1 MRVIGGELGGR
12 RLEAP
17 EGTGTRPM
25 LDRVRE
31 AMFSTLQ
38 PWIPGATVLDLFAG
52 SGSLGIE
59 ALSRGAK
66 RARFVERGAPA
77 YKCLRANLAELGLAE
92 KSETMRGDALDRD
105 AWGELA
111 YDVVFF
117 DSPYPLLDEVA
128 LRRALFWA
136 ITELVTRRC
145 APEGVLVFHAP
156 LHKVLASEFAPGL
169 VVRER
174 VYGTNSLWYVQRDE
188 VQR

>member
-31 AMFSTLQ
+31 AMFSTLA
-38 PWIPGATVLDLFAG
+38 PWLPNANVLDLFAG

-59 ALSRGAK
+59 ALSRGAQH
-66 RARFVERGAPA
+66 AHFVERGAPA
-77 YKCLRANLAELGLAE
+77 YKCLKANLTELGLE
-92 KSETMRGDALDRD
+92 TKSSTLRGDAL
-105 AWGELA
+105 AKENWGERPL
-111 YDVVFF
+111 DIVFF

-128 LRRALFWA
+128 LRQALFWA
-136 ITELVTRRC
+136 IHELVRHRL

-156 LHKVLASEFAPGL
+156 LHKIMPSEFSSEL

-174 VYGTNSLWYVQRDE
+174 AYGTNSLWYVQRDE
-188 VQR
+188 EGR

>member
-59 ALSRGAK
+59 ALSRGAQ

-77 YKCLRANLAELGLAE
+77 YKCLRANLAELDLAE
-92 KSETMRGDALDRD
+92 KSETMRGDALDRA

-128 LRRALFWA
+128 LRQALFWA
-136 ITELVTRRC
+136 IHELVRHRL

-188 VQR
+188 ESE

>member
-31 AMFSTLQ
+31 AMFSTLA
-38 PWIPGATVLDLFAG
+38 PWLPGASVLDLFAG

-66 RARFVERGAPA
+66 HAHFVERGAPA
-77 YKCLRANLAELGLAE
+77 YRCLKANLTELGLE
-92 KSETMRGDALDRD
+92 QKSSTLRGDAL
-105 AWGELA
+105 AKENWGERPL
-111 YDVVFF
+111 DIVFF

-128 LRRALFWA
+128 LRQALFWA
-136 ITELVTRRC
+136 IHELVRHRL

-156 LHKVLASEFAPGL
+156 LHKIMASEFSPEL

-174 VYGTNSLWYVQRDE
+174 AYGSNSLWYVQRDE
-188 VQR
+188 